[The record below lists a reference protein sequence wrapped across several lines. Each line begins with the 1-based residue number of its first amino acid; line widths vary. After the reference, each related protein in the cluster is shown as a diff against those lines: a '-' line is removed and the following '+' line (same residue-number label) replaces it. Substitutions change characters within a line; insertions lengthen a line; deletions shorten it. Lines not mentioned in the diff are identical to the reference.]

1 MLHWPVQAGK
11 RITVWLI
18 NRSALYLIAPS
29 NARTYASVRSYKFIN
44 NLHWKRHLPS
54 FFACLLFICYLIS
67 VYSAISEC
75 KRFYQLYDTAAKY
88 SIDMCNTANMTDLSR
103 DKAKVW
109 NSKRGTGRASLAY
122 YANFFFSR
130 LHLRMWSQ
138 HVTSTWHFGYW
149 LINPWWIPIRTVVC
163 VGCVCCSYEDQRKRI

>member
-29 NARTYASVRSYKFIN
+29 NARTYASMRSYKFIN
-44 NLHWKRHLPS
+44 NLHWKRHLPF

-75 KRFYQLYDTAAKY
+75 ERFYQLHDTAAKY

-103 DKAKVW
+103 DKAKAW
-109 NSKRGTGRASLAY
+109 NSKRGTRHARFWHITLI
-122 YANFFFSR
+122 FFFKIVLSNVNR
-130 LHLRMWSQ
+130 D
-138 HVTSTWHFGYW
+138 TWLPRDVSDIDQSIHGGHTQSVWPY
-149 LINPWWIPIRTVVC
+149 VC
-163 VGCVCCSYEDQRKRI
+163 RSYEDQRKRI